1 MRKNK
6 KEPKSYT
13 MLILTIFLGIVVLGG
28 GSILVLSYTG
38 IITSD
43 TEDTMFMPK
52 TEEDFP
58 GQHVSL
64 TVGNQTETGT
74 RQEQGGRITQDNH
87 YKITLNESIG
97 LEDKVEGKK

>member
-6 KEPKSYT
+6 KQPKDYT
-13 MLILTIFLGIVVLGG
+13 MLILTIFLGVIVIGG

-38 IITSD
+38 IITDD
-43 TEDTMFMPK
+43 TENIMFAPK

-64 TVGNQTETGT
+64 TVGNQTVTGT
-74 RQEQGGRITQDNH
+74 RDEPGGRITQD
-87 YKITLNESIG
+87 
-97 LEDKVEGKK
+97 EDKN